1 MYLDVYVSLLAASI
15 AGQVAYRRSF
25 LLEVA
30 ARFWVSALEL
40 VSVGVLFAQVG
51 ALGGFGQA
59 EVVYLYGI
67 ASVGLALAEIATDG
81 INDMPELVRLGT
93 LDALLVRPA
102 PVLIQVLG
110 RRCRMNH
117 VGRALQG
124 GLAIGWALWTIG
136 WRPGPVQAA
145 MLPINLGGAVL
156 VYAAIFVAEGATTI
170 FTVQSGEL
178 FNAFSYGGVEMTRY
192 PVSIYER
199 WLRGIFLFAVPVG
212 YVSYF
217 PALVVLGHP
226 DPLGFPAFLPYTAPL
241 VALAF
246 AGVVGG
252 YWSFAVSRYRSTGS

>member
-1 MYLDVYVSLLAASI
+1 MDVYLSLLAASI

-30 ARFWVSALEL
+30 ARFWVTALEL
-40 VSVGVLFAQVG
+40 VAVFVLFGHIG
-51 ALGGFGQA
+51 ALGGFARA
-59 EVVYLYGI
+59 EVVYLYGV
-67 ASVGLALAEIATDG
+67 ASVGLALAEMATDG

-102 PVLIQVLG
+102 PVLVQVLG

-124 GLAIGWALWTIG
+124 GLAIGWALWTLP
-136 WRPGPVQAA
+136 WRPGPVEVA
-145 MLPINLGGAVL
+145 MLPINLGCAVS

-178 FNAFSYGGVEMTRY
+178 FNAFSYGGVEMSRY

-226 DPLGFPAFLPYTAPL
+226 DPLGFPAFVPYTAPL
-241 VALAF
+241 VAAGF
-246 AGVVGG
+246 AALVGG
-252 YWSFAVSRYRSTGS
+252 YWSFALARYRGTGS